1 MSEEETTPSVM
12 VDPEE
17 YNKAMEKLD
26 DVEEKVEF
34 ALGEY
39 SQRLGQ
45 QTGRD
50 IVILYGMIIGLLVM
64 IVFIKY
70 NLAAVMTSILS
81 GLI

>member
-1 MSEEETTPSVM
+1 MAEEETVPSVM

-17 YNKAMEKLD
+17 YNKAIERLD

-50 IVILYGMIIGLLVM
+50 VGILYGMIIGLFVM
-64 IVFIKY
+64 IVFIKF
-70 NLAAVMTSILS
+70 NITAVLTSILS

>member
-1 MSEEETTPSVM
+1 MADDNTIPSVM
-12 VDPEE
+12 VNTEE
-17 YNKAMEKLD
+17 YNAAMEKLD
-26 DVEEKVEF
+26 KAEEKVEF

-50 IVILYGMIIGLLVM
+50 IGILYGLIIGLAIV
-64 IVFIKY
+64 IVFIK
-70 NLAAVMTSILS
+70 LA